1 MTQGIYVDGRRPKSK
16 KAVREAVAD
25 NPARVSL
32 EATSIFGNEYDGS
45 VADAPDGF
53 YTFVG
58 PDPYRA
64 RNFFGNIDKK
74 PGKIKVL

>member
-1 MTQGIYVDGRRPKSK
+1 MTQGIFVDGQRPKSK

-25 NPARVSL
+25 NPNRVRL

-45 VADAPDGF
+45 VASAPDGF

-58 PDPYRA
+58 PDPARA
-64 RNFFGNIDKK
+64 RNYFGNIDKK
-74 PGKIKVL
+74 GEKIKVL